1 MRPIHLHRV
10 DSSAL
15 IAAGYDAAAKVLRA
29 LFRGGRLYDYLDV
42 PRRSWADFQKAESKG
57 AYINAEIKP
66 KHRFRRVK

>member
-1 MRPIHLHRV
+1 MKPMRLQPV
-10 DSSAL
+10 ESSAL

-42 PRRSWADFQKAESKG
+42 PRQSWAAFRKAESKG
-57 AYINAEIKP
+57 TYINAEIKP

>member
-1 MRPIHLHRV
+1 MKPIRLQPV
-10 DSSAL
+10 ESSAL

-42 PRRSWADFQKAESKG
+42 PRRSWAAFQKARSKG
-57 AYINAEIKP
+57 TYINAEIKP